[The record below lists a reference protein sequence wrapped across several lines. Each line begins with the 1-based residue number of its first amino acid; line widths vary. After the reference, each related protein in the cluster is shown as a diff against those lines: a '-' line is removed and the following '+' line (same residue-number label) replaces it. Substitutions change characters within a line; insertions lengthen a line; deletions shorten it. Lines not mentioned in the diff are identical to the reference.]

1 MAFRPGHVTPTGLFA
16 PLVRAAHERWDLG
29 LLRSAAMLAGVLTAA
44 LAAVVLSLG
53 RLRRWIALAAA
64 IVVACVLVLPAVAL
78 QAGLRR
84 PTAPWFFTNDS
95 TYQIELAGSLIRH
108 GSSPYGHDYRTSGLQ
123 RFYSLNGSAPPPS
136 QTRQVA
142 LRHFAYFPG
151 SALAAAVWGLLPK
164 PLSDYRFFVAL
175 CALALL
181 PAALLFPGP
190 PGLRIAAGLGLA
202 ANPLIVQASWFGTAD
217 APSLLLL
224 VLAFGL
230 IARRRTVE
238 GAAFLAAAIVFKQF
252 ALVAIPF
259 AAVMI
264 ALVRGRLREPVIAF
278 AAVLLVCFLPFLV
291 THPHALWSDTVTY
304 GTNTYRIIGYGLAAL
319 LLRAHV
325 VKSHTG
331 SYPFPSAR
339 RAHLA
344 SRDGVAGAAA
354 ASRARAV
361 AGRRGVRAV
370 GVHAALHRPRVPDVV
385 PALAAGR
392 RPHRLAAQ
400 CGRGLT
406 TTVARAAWPFAVA
419 MTAWRPALPALRIS
433 SPGFVTPCFPR
444 KVQWTARASLSM
456 KTPTAGPRLRANEGA
471 AKLDEA
477 DLHDLRLRR
486 GREVAGEVLREQ

>member
-1 MAFRPGHVTPTGLFA
+1 MNAPRDLSRNDAWLVVGTLALVLLVNIPTLGSAEWAFRPGHVTPTGLFA

-78 QAGLRR
+78 QAGLRQS
-84 PTAPWFFTNDS
+84 TAPWFFTNDS

-123 RFYSLNGSAPPPS
+123 RFYSFNGSAPPPS

-264 ALVRGRLREPVIAF
+264 ALVRGRLREPAIAF
-278 AAVLLVCFLPFLV
+278 AAVLVICFLPFLV

-325 VKSHTG
+325 LKSRTG
-331 SYPFPSAR
+331 SYPFLLLAVLIWLPVTAWLAR
-339 RAHLA
+339 LQHRARELWP
-344 SRDGVAGAAA
+344 GAAGFA
-354 ASRARAV
+354 LSVFTLLFIARVFQTSYLLWPLVGGLTALLLS
-361 AGRRGVRAV
+361 AGEGS
-370 GVHAALHRPRVPDVV
+370 
-385 PALAAGR
+385 R
-392 RPHRLAAQ
+392 RPSPAPH
-400 CGRGLT
+400 GR
-406 TTVARAAWPFAVA
+406 
-419 MTAWRPALPALRIS
+419 
-433 SPGFVTPCFPR
+433 SPS
-444 KVQWTARASLSM
+444 Q
-456 KTPTAGPRLRANEGA
+456 
-471 AKLDEA
+471 
-477 DLHDLRLRR
+477 
-486 GREVAGEVLREQ
+486 